1 MLTLQDCLDMCDL
14 TPEIVDAI
22 AEHERLPAILA
33 AELGNCLACSNGGL
47 AVIHQFI
54 LEDMAEARVRG
65 DRSHLA
71 QLQHTLSRFR
81 HAHPGMPAVS

>member
-22 AEHERLPAILA
+22 AEHEKVPQIVA
-33 AELGNCLACSNGGL
+33 AELGNCLTCSNGGL

-54 LEDMAEARVRG
+54 LDDMADAIGRNDYR
-65 DRSHLA
+65 HLA
-71 QLQHTLSRFR
+71 RLEHTLTVFR
-81 HAHPGMPAVS
+81 RSHPGMPAVS

>member
-14 TPEIVDAI
+14 TPEIIDAI

-54 LEDMAEARVRG
+54 LDDMAEATGRG
-65 DRSHLA
+65 DHRHLA
-71 QLQHTLSRFR
+71 RLEHTLTDFR
-81 HAHPGMPAVS
+81 HSHPGMPAVS

>member
-14 TPEIVDAI
+14 TPEIVEAI
-22 AEHERLPAILA
+22 AEHERLPPILA
-33 AELGNCLACSNGGL
+33 TELGNCLACSNGGL

-54 LEDMAEARVRG
+54 LEELAEASERG
-65 DRSHLA
+65 DRRQLA
-71 QLQHTLSRFR
+71 RLRHTLSDFR

>member
-14 TPEIVDAI
+14 NPEIVDAI
-22 AEHERLPAILA
+22 AEHEKVPQIVA

-54 LEDMAEARVRG
+54 LDDITDAIG
-65 DRSHLA
+65 RSDYRHLA
-71 QLQHTLSRFR
+71 QLEHTLTTFR
-81 HAHPGMPAVS
+81 HSHPGMPAVS

>member
-1 MLTLQDCLDMCDL
+1 MLTLQDCLDMCEL

-47 AVIHQFI
+47 ALIHQFI
-54 LEDMAEARVRG
+54 LEDMADAVGRG
-65 DRSHLA
+65 DRRHLA
-71 QLQHTLSRFR
+71 SLRRALSKFDRD
-81 HAHPGMPAVS
+81 HPGIPTIM

>member
-14 TPEIVDAI
+14 NPEIVEAI

-54 LEDMAEARVRG
+54 LDDMADAKGRG
-65 DRSHLA
+65 DGNHLA
-71 QLQHTLSRFR
+71 QLQRALSTFR